1 VHAERR
7 AGLARLLKRRKENDM
22 PRPRRSPLRAAR
34 RRASQGFTLVETLVT
49 VGIAAVLS
57 GLAYPSFEGHLLR
70 ARRSDALVTLMQAQL
85 AQERHRADH
94 RSYGDLAA
102 IGVRPTSASGHYAL
116 AVAASTADGYELVAT
131 GVGRQAHDMTC
142 RTLRLVV
149 AGGSVVRASGPDA
162 AASNAPAVN
171 RKCWNQ

>member
-1 VHAERR
+1 
-7 AGLARLLKRRKENDM
+7 M
-22 PRPRRSPLRAAR
+22 PQASPHSHSRSSG
-34 RRASQGFTLVETLVT
+34 RRASRGFTLVETLIT

-57 GLAYPSFEGHLLR
+57 GIAYPSLESQVLR
-70 ARRSDALVTLMQAQL
+70 ARRSDAMASLMQVQL

-102 IGVRPTSASGHYAL
+102 IGARATSLSGYYAID
-116 AVAASTADGYELVAT
+116 VAASAADGYELVAIAT
-131 GVGRQAHDMTC
+131 GRQAHDTTC

-149 AGGSVVRASGPDA
+149 AGGSVVYASGPDA
-162 AASNAPAVN
+162 AASNAAVVN